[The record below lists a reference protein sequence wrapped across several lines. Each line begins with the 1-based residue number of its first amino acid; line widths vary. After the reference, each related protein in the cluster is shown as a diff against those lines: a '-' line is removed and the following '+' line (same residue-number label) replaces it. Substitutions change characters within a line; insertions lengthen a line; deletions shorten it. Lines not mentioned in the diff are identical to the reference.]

1 MLKFKVLFLI
11 CWLLLLSPS
20 VPAQAQASVVEHHLE
35 NGLTVLVLPDPRAP
49 VVTNQIWYDVG
60 SRHEHSGITGIS
72 HMLEHMM
79 FRGSEAYPP
88 GEFTR
93 IIARLGGNQNAFT
106 GQDFTAYF
114 QVLGSAHWET
124 AMAMEAERMHA
135 LRLSEEQFQPERD
148 VVVEE
153 RRLTRDDRPTALLHE
168 QFMAAA
174 FLNSPYGHGV
184 IGWMTDIENYA
195 LEDVQAWYDAW
206 YAPNNAVA
214 VVVGD
219 VDPDEVI
226 KAAQRHYGLIPARPL
241 PEVKPRAEVP
251 QRGERRTVLRVPAEL
266 PHLIMG
272 WKTPSI
278 PTLLASDAAPDDAYA
293 LMVAA
298 GVLGSGRSSRLNREL
313 VRGQELAL
321 GASAGYSGYSRLE
334 TLFTLSATPS
344 SQSDI
349 ETLEQALL
357 EQVRRLIETPVDQA
371 ELQRVKAQVV
381 ASEVFRRDSLNARAF
396 ELGMLETIGLGW
408 RVGEEYAER
417 IRAVTADDVQ
427 RVAGTYLIPDTRTV
441 AVLDPLPMPGTN
453 AFASPSHQGS
463 QYEPSAQ

>member
-1 MLKFKVLFLI
+1 MRKNEFLRAFR
-11 CWLLLLSPS
+11 L
-20 VPAQAQASVVEHHLE
+20 QAFIWITALACLAGWQTSTQANVVEHQLE

-49 VVTNQIWYDVG
+49 VVTNQVWYNVG
-60 SRHEHSGITGIS
+60 SRHEHSGVTGVS

-93 IIARLGGNQNAFT
+93 IIARLGGSQNAFT

-114 QVLGSAHWET
+114 QVLGSEHWET

-135 LRLSEEQFQPERD
+135 LRLTEDQFQPERD
-148 VVVEE
+148 VVIEE

-184 IGWMTDIENYA
+184 IGWMTDIENYT
-195 LEDVQAWYDAW
+195 LKDVQAWYDAW
-206 YAPNNAVA
+206 YAPNNAVV

-226 KAAQRHYGLIPARPL
+226 AAAGRHYGPIPARPL
-241 PEVKPRAEVP
+241 PEIKPRTEIA
-251 QRGERRTVLRVPAEL
+251 QRGERRVVLRVPAEV
-266 PHLIMG
+266 PHLLMG

-278 PTLLASDAAPDDAYA
+278 PTLLASGAAPDDAYA

-298 GVLGSGRSSRLNREL
+298 GILSSGRSSRLDREL

-321 GASAGYSGYSRLE
+321 GANAGYSGYSLLE
-334 TLFTLSATPS
+334 TLFTLSAAPS
-344 SQSDI
+344 SLADI
-349 ETLEQALL
+349 ETLELALL
-357 EQVRRLIETPVDQA
+357 DQIRRLIEIPVSAA
-371 ELQRVKAQVV
+371 ELQRVKAQVI
-381 ASEVFRRDSLNARAF
+381 ASEVFRQDSLNARAF
-396 ELGMLETIGLGW
+396 ELGMLETLGLGW
-408 RVGEEYAER
+408 RVGEDSAKR
-417 IRAVTADDVQ
+417 IRAVTAEDVQ
-427 RVAGTYLIPDTRTV
+427 RVAQTYLIPDTRSV
-441 AVLDPLPMPGTN
+441 AILDPLPLP
-453 AFASPSHQGS
+453 
-463 QYEPSAQ
+463 

>member
-1 MLKFKVLFLI
+1 MLKFKTLILI
-11 CWLLLLSPS
+11 CWFLLLSSP
-20 VPAQAQASVVEHHLE
+20 VLADVVEHRLE

-106 GQDFTAYF
+106 GQDFTAYY

-124 AMAMEAERMHA
+124 AMAMEAERMRA
-135 LRLSEEQFQPERD
+135 LRLTEEQFQPERD

-206 YAPNNAVA
+206 YAPNNAVI
-214 VVVGD
+214 VVAGD
-219 VDPDEVI
+219 VDPTEVI
-226 KAAQRHYGLIPARPL
+226 AAAQRHYGPIPARPL
-241 PEVKPRAEVP
+241 PEVKPRTEVP
-251 QRGERRTVLRVPAEL
+251 QRGERRVVLRVPAEL
-266 PHLIMG
+266 PHLVMG
-272 WKTPSI
+272 WKTPSLA
-278 PTLLASDAAPDDAYA
+278 TLREDAGDLSDAYA

-298 GVLGSGRSSRLNREL
+298 GVLASGQASRLDREL

-321 GASAGYSGYSRLE
+321 SASAGYSGFSRLQ

-344 SQSDI
+344 S
-349 ETLEQALL
+349 ETKLENLEQALL
-357 EQVRRLIETPVDQA
+357 DMVHRLCDEPVTEEELRRVQ
-371 ELQRVKAQVV
+371 AQVI
-381 ASEVFRRDSLNARAF
+381 ASEVFRRDSLNAQGF

-408 RVGEEYAER
+408 RVGEEYAKR
-417 IRAVTADDVQ
+417 VRAVTAEDVQ
-427 RVAGTYLIPDTRTV
+427 RVALTYLIPDTRTV
-441 AVLDPLPMPGTN
+441 AILDPLPMSETN
-453 AFASPSHQGS
+453 GSASPNRQGS
-463 QYEPSAQ
+463 QHEPSDH

>member
-1 MLKFKVLFLI
+1 MLKFKTLILI
-11 CWLLLLSPS
+11 CCFMVLPL
-20 VPAQAQASVVEHHLE
+20 PARADIVEHHLE
-35 NGLTVLVLPDPRAP
+35 NGLAILVLPDSRAP

-88 GEFTR
+88 GEFSR

-114 QVLGSAHWET
+114 QVLRSAHWEK
-124 AMAMEAERMHA
+124 AMAMEAERMHG
-135 LRLSEEQFQPERD
+135 LRLTEEQFQPERD

-153 RRLTRDDRPTALLHE
+153 RRLTRDDRPTSLLHE
-168 QFMAAA
+168 QFMASA
-174 FLNSPYGHGV
+174 FQNSPYGHGV

-206 YAPNNAVA
+206 YAPNNAVV

-219 VDPDEVI
+219 VDPDAVI
-226 KAAQRHYGLIPARPL
+226 EAAQRHYGPIPARPL
-241 PEVKPRAEVP
+241 PKIKPRTEVS
-251 QRGERRTVLRVPAEL
+251 QRGERRVLLRVPAEL

-272 WKTPSI
+272 WKAPSI
-278 PTLLASDAAPDDAYA
+278 PTLLAADAAPDDAYA

-298 GVLGSGRSSRLNREL
+298 GVLGSGRSSRLDREL

-321 GASAGYSGYSRLE
+321 GAGAGYGGYSRLE
-334 TLFTLSATPS
+334 TLFTLSAAPS

-357 EQVRRLIETPVDQA
+357 DQIRRLIEIPVDEA
-371 ELQRVKAQVV
+371 ELQRVQAQVI
-381 ASEVFRRDSLNARAF
+381 ASEVFRQDSLNARAF

-408 RVGEEYAER
+408 RIGEEYAER
-417 IRAVTADDVQ
+417 IRAVTAADVQ

-441 AVLDPLPMPGTN
+441 AILDPLPMPGTN
-453 AFASPSHQGS
+453 DSASSNRQGPHHDPSDN
-463 QYEPSAQ
+463 